1 MMCLVTSVADGR
13 ILNASLRHVVFQT
26 ACSWQGGADVVR
38 MKLWLA
44 QRQTAKVLSEH
55 VVLVFRFRM
64 FSRGPLATSG
74 RCGKL
79 KIALIVTYFCC
90 FSSWMRLES

>member
-1 MMCLVTSVADGR
+1 MHRVETKKSSSEQGSAMMCLVTSVADGR

-74 RCGKL
+74 G
-79 KIALIVTYFCC
+79 AAN
-90 FSSWMRLES
+90 